1 MLHRLVT
8 ATLNLTIVGM
18 ISAATVGA
26 LLAGTWG
33 LLKIC
38 NGGTAAGSLAL
49 AASLAPAV
57 AAYHMALNRNDL
69 ADR

>member
-18 ISAATVGA
+18 ICVATVGA

-38 NGGTAAGSLAL
+38 NGAATAGCVAL
-49 AASLAPAV
+49 VASLAPAV